1 MRYAL
6 RCLWLAALVCLL
18 ELVINGI
25 FTSAYTFVRVALE
38 GRFLEVEQVVR
49 NVYLTIFFRIVLLQ
63 AAVQLLCGWAAIYF
77 KWWGSFLRVAMVA
90 TAAGGVWLLLASLAN
105 GAYPN
110 GVTLADVAMF
120 AMYVA
125 GFVLSWWILDRRL
138 GLRV

>member
-77 KWWGSFLRVAMVA
+77 KWS
-90 TAAGGVWLLLASLAN
+90 GG
-105 GAYPN
+105 
-110 GVTLADVAMF
+110 
-120 AMYVA
+120 
-125 GFVLSWWILDRRL
+125 
-138 GLRV
+138 